1 MWTAACFNMKT
12 KLTDNRSLFSCWP
25 LRWLRF
31 CSLSDGL
38 YLLGV
43 NAHTLSMS
51 SSQTLMLLHDFRAV
65 WFNTPI
71 LRLHRGNW
79 SRTKRGAFRCSWAAV
94 GDCPVQPPIFRQNIN
109 IDSREQQPE
118 AAGVQKQQIMF
129 HKVFWFFELKHPQHA
144 VNLPALQL
152 LSCPVYVTLS
162 SSHRWL
168 KLPLSF
174 TVLTPSDCPACPEM
188 EPLLSQYSLT
198 FAHN

>member
-1 MWTAACFNMKT
+1 MLIHYPCPAHKHSCCYMILEPCD
-12 KLTDNRSLFSCWP
+12 LTP
-25 LRWLRF
+25 
-31 CSLSDGL
+31 
-38 YLLGV
+38 
-43 NAHTLSMS
+43 
-51 SSQTLMLLHDFRAV
+51 
-65 WFNTPI
+65 P
-71 LRLHRGNW
+71 LHRGNW